1 MSRYQF
7 FWQGCKDGNAGVGF
21 LISDS
26 LIDRSVDVKRVN
38 ERIMCLKVLIS
49 DKFVTC
55 ICAYMPQTGRNAE
68 EKDCFWDQMI
78 NVTGSIPALELI
90 VVGGDLNGH
99 AGTNVDGY
107 DGVHGGYGFGERN
120 PDGERILEFCDAMEL
135 IVTNTCFKRQKNK
148 LATYVSCD
156 TVSTI
161 DYLLL
166 QRCD

>member
-1 MSRYQF
+1 M
-7 FWQGCKDGNAGVGF
+7 
-21 LISDS
+21 
-26 LIDRSVDVKRVN
+26 KRVN

-99 AGTNVDGY
+99 IGTNGDRY
-107 DGVHGGYGFGERN
+107 DAVHGGYGFGERN
-120 PDGERILEFCDAMEL
+120 ADGERILEFCDAMEL
-135 IVTNTCFKRQKNK
+135 I
-148 LATYVSCD
+148 TYEHLFQEAEQIGHLCIWWYSECN
-156 TVSTI
+156 
-161 DYLLL
+161 
-166 QRCD
+166 